1 MSGDGSNIKSNSDAY
16 YQTRVPDLY
25 AATITLAILQTI
37 AVVARFAARKI
48 SAANFWWDDYTIV
61 VALLLDFGLCACYWV
76 PIRICNFGRHT
87 QAYGGPVTDADL
99 VIFFK
104 SQLALQLLYFA
115 TACAIK
121 TSLILLY
128 YRLFGIVRWFRG
140 LLAGMWLL
148 VVGYFVADTLVAI
161 FECTPIGYYWD
172 KGIKGGY
179 CIDQDAFY
187 RWNGVANL
195 LIDFSILVLPM
206 MMVWRL
212 KLDVRSKITL
222 SGVFLLGTLACVASI
237 VRVWAFNLA
246 NFADFEYTIT
256 TAVIWTVVE
265 QSLGIICACLPTLRP
280 LLSRFGL
287 FTTKSTHAS
296 NSKNTNSRSGAVIG
310 LSNLSSRPGFR
321 PSMDVS
327 SNAGFA
333 RLDEENGG
341 LGHSV
346 LTTHAGRMPSGD
358 VPQVSRG
365 ILKGQTVEQHYDEA
379 DNF

>member
-1 MSGDGSNIKSNSDAY
+1 MSGDGSNSNVYD
-16 YQTRVPDLY
+16 QTRVPGLY
-25 AATITLAILQTI
+25 AATITLAVLQTI
-37 AVVARFAARKI
+37 AVVARFAARRI
-48 SAANFWWDDYTIV
+48 SAATFWWDDYTIV
-61 VALLLDFGLCACYWV
+61 LALILDFGLCVCYWV

-87 QAYGGPVTDADL
+87 QAYGGPVTEGDL
-99 VIFFK
+99 IIFFK
-104 SQLALQLLYFA
+104 SQLALQILYFA

-128 YRLFGIVRWFRG
+128 YRLFGVVRWFRSI
-140 LLAGMWLL
+140 LAVMWLIVL
-148 VVGYFVADTLVAI
+148 AYFVADTLVAV
-161 FECTPIGYYWD
+161 FECSPIAYYWD
-172 KGIKGGY
+172 KAIKGGS

-212 KLDVRSKITL
+212 NLDTRSKITL

-246 NFADFEYTIT
+246 NFDDFEYTIT

-265 QSLGIICACLPTLRP
+265 QSVGIICACLPTLRP

-287 FTTKSTHAS
+287 FTIKSTHVF
-296 NSKNTNSRSGAVIG
+296 NSKNTNSRSGAAIG
-310 LSNLSSRPGFR
+310 LSHLSSRPGFS
-321 PSMDVS
+321 PSTDVS
-327 SNAGFA
+327 NAAGFA
-333 RLDEENGG
+333 RLDEENGT
-341 LGHSV
+341 LGHGS
-346 LTTHAGRMPSGD
+346 LTTHAVRMPSGD